1 MMRLSSSSTTN
12 FPGAPAQP
20 GPGLPTVHSFRSRLG
35 RLGTGLSF
43 ACAEAGAHVFGFD
56 PDEEAIE
63 VARGETPWS
72 LRKRVRFEVADAAE
86 IELPRRKFDLALFS
100 WSL

>member
-1 MMRLSSSSTTN
+1 MVVDPDGVELETI
-12 FPGAPAQP
+12 
-20 GPGLPTVHSFRSRLG
+20 RSLVDLHERNVLDVGCGDG
-35 RLGTGLSF
+35 RLSF